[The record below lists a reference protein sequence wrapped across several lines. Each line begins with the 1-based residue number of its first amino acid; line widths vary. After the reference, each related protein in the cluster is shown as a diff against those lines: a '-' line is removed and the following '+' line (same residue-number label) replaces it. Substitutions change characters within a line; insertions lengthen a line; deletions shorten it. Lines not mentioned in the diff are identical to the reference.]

1 MSKKILSFRRA
12 ERSRRLG
19 HRLNGVEE
27 EVVRRWHGCRHGS
40 YERGMCPYCVQEYYR
55 DEK

>member
-1 MSKKILSFRRA
+1 MSKKILIFRRA